1 MCNAK
6 NMNWQ
11 SIYDSLT
18 TDKTRDLFDTDLL
31 VQNNGN
37 DQIDTPLVNI
47 NVNKIYMTRLLL
59 LDDTG
64 VLSLFDTGLTVN
76 LISDSVIKYNGW
88 LYCIY
93 T

>member
-1 MCNAK
+1 
-6 NMNWQ
+6 MNWQ